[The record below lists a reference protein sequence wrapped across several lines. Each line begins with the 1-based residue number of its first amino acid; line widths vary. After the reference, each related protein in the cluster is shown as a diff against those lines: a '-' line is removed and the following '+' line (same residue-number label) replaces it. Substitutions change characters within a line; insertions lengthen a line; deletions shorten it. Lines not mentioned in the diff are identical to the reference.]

1 MPESPSRIPSTCPA
15 LAAARLGSAVNEET
29 KYRLLKLLDAS
40 PDLSQRDLA
49 RELGISVGKAN
60 YCLRALIEKGW
71 VKVREITNTGEKRAY
86 AYLLTG
92 KGIEEKARVTVQFL
106 RQKMKEYDDLIRELE
121 ALRREVAELPLSRED

>member
-1 MPESPSRIPSTCPA
+1 M
-15 LAAARLGSAVNEET
+15 NEET
-29 KYRLLKLLDAS
+29 KYRLLKLLDAR

-60 YCLRALIEKGW
+60 YCLRALMGKGW
-71 VKVREITNTGEKRAY
+71 VKVREFTNTGDKRAY

-92 KGIEEKARVTVQFL
+92 KGIEEKGRVTVQFL